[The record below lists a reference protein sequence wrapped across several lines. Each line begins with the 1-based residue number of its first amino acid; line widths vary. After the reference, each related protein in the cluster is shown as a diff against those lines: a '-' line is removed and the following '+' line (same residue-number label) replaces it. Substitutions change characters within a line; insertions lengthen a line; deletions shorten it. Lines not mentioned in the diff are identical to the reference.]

1 MLKHD
6 RSLLVVCGSFVKIL
20 FFEIY
25 IISNLW
31 LTRLRK
37 VLKWSI
43 CAERE
48 EMFKWSLFVYFQ
60 FFEIWNIIIAA
71 KWHFRLFRYLTR
83 FTKLFQQF
91 CLSSFLFFWRG
102 GGIGLGCLLWENSW
116 RSIWRSLFFI
126 EEKGSSMMQKVE
138 YHGKGRSFRLSCW
151 VFLMLP

>member
-20 FFEIY
+20 FFEIH

-91 CLSSFLFFWRG
+91 CLSSFRFFWRG
-102 GGIGLGCLLWENSW
+102 EGGDWFRMLVMRKFMEKYLKVFVFYW
-116 RSIWRSLFFI
+116 REGKF
-126 EEKGSSMMQKVE
+126 
-138 YHGKGRSFRLSCW
+138 HDAKGRVPWQRTF
-151 VFLMLP
+151 F